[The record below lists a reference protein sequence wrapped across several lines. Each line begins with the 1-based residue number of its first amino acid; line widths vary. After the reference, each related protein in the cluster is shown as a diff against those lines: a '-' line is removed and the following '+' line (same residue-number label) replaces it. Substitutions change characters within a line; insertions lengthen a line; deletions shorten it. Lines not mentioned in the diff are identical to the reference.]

1 MAKTKRTPT
10 PFLIV
15 FLDFTHFSAQ
25 SLRVE
30 DSEIAE
36 TLDAYYEQVAEAI
49 AAADGTIVKFI
60 GDATMIVF
68 SEDKVDIAIRTLIEV
83 RAAADRFMADRGWEC
98 RLHAKAHFGSA
109 IAGEFGAKGNKRFD
123 VFGRAVNATAMLK
136 TNGFTL
142 SNEAYEK
149 LSPELRRHFKEHA
162 PSTYIHVDD
171 PRPFSR

>member
-1 MAKTKRTPT
+1 MATKRRTSTPL
-10 PFLIV
+10 LIV
-15 FLDFTHFSAQ
+15 FLDFTRFSAQ
-25 SLRVE
+25 SLRVD

-49 AAADGTIVKFI
+49 ASADGTIVKFI

-68 SEDKVDIAIRTLIEV
+68 SEDKVDAAIRKLMEV
-83 RAAADRFMADRGWEC
+83 RVAADRFMADRGWEC
-98 RLHAKAHFGSA
+98 RLHAKAHFGNA

-123 VFGRAVNATAMLK
+123 VFGRAVNAAAMLK

-142 SNEAYEK
+142 SAEAFQK